1 MRCPAGGEVPR
12 HSPLEP
18 KSSGGEGPGRW
29 AGETGQG
36 EGPGRGVTGG
46 FNTDSLVVTPTPR
59 GPWSGALRRV
69 ELGNRRSLTAGG
81 HDAKEER
88 AGRWAPR
95 RWHLLSSSALPLNS
109 ARA

>member
-1 MRCPAGGEVPR
+1 MQCPPGGEAPR
-12 HSPLEP
+12 HHHLEP
-18 KSSGGEGPGRW
+18 KSRGADGPV
-29 AGETGQG
+29 
-36 EGPGRGVTGG
+36 RGATGG
-46 FNTDSLVVTPTPR
+46 FNADSPVVTPTPG

-95 RWHLLSSSALPLNS
+95 QWHLLSSSTLPLHS